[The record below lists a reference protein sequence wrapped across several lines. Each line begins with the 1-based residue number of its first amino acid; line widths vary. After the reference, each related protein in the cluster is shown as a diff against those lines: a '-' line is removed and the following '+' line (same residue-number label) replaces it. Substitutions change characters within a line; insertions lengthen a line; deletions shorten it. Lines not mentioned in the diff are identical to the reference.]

1 MPALMHEALTYHIQ
15 GAFFAVYN
23 YFHGYGHVESVYTNA
38 LDLEFA
44 RRGLR
49 AEREVALPVH
59 YRGHC
64 VGEFRADFV
73 VDGCVLV
80 ELKAVERLEAAHERQ
95 LLNYL
100 KCSGLSVGLLLNF
113 GKKAERRRLI
123 WTGTNGK
130 LEDLQGTPFPD

>member
-1 MPALMHEALTYHIQ
+1 M
-15 GAFFAVYN
+15 
-23 YFHGYGHVESVYTNA
+23 
-38 LDLEFA
+38 
-44 RRGLR
+44 
-49 AEREVALPVH
+49 ALPVH
-59 YRGHC
+59 YHGQP

-73 VDGCVLV
+73 VDGRVLV
-80 ELKAVERLEAAHERQ
+80 EIKAVERLEVAHERQ

-123 WTGTNGK
+123 WTGISGK